1 MEKDNNLAFIGL
13 MKRAGSLAAGG
24 ESAYDAAREG
34 RARLIAAAKDCGPN
48 TSNQAKGAAA
58 QCQAPLVFL
67 PWGKE
72 ELGAV
77 LGMGQCAV
85 LAVTDTGFALA
96 LCQKCGLD
104 QAAQGLESR
113 LAREKRR
120 KQKKTDRAAA
130 RKAGS
135 DTRKGGN

>member
-13 MKRAGSLAAGG
+13 MKRAGSLAVGG

-77 LGMGQCAV
+77 L
-85 LAVTDTGFALA
+85 AVTDTGFALA
-96 LCQKCGLD
+96 LCQKCGFGQD
-104 QAAQGLESR
+104 AQALEAR
-113 LAREKRR
+113 LAREKKR

-135 DTRKGGN
+135 DTRKGGK